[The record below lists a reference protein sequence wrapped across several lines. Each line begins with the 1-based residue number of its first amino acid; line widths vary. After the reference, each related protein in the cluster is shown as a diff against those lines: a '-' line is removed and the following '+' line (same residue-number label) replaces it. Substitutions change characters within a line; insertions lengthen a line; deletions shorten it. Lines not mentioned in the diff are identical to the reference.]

1 VEQMAPSLLG
11 PFLEPMRGMLKEM
24 LGRADVPLYGLNHKI
39 EIQSPQVPAL
49 SDQVFGAIVAG
60 LLHEEGMELEFAAH
74 PGDAP
79 STVQC
84 LIQRIRILPTG
95 WTLVLQTAPDQTVEV
110 DAASVLRARVLNGG
124 ERG

>member
-1 VEQMAPSLLG
+1 
-11 PFLEPMRGMLKEM
+11 
-24 LGRADVPLYGLNHKI
+24 
-39 EIQSPQVPAL
+39 
-49 SDQVFGAIVAG
+49 
-60 LLHEEGMELEFAAH
+60 
-74 PGDAP
+74 
-79 STVQC
+79 VQC